1 MKENAI
7 KRNNKGFTLV
17 ELVVVLV
24 ILAILAALI
33 IPALLGYIDR
43 AKNQKYIVEAKEIMK
58 ATQAGI
64 VEAYAKD
71 KDNFKKSVRHGP
83 LSKSSREEDNYGYF
97 SNNWAGL
104 TMAGKAID
112 YNKKPAEDTAG
123 GLTKKVICE
132 KLVAYLEA
140 KNYKVSTVRPDA
152 GDKASKYKGQ
162 CAFYVA
168 YDIHGQIVYMQY
180 ANENRLVTFDGK
192 AFKVENDGAFV
203 SYVN

>member
-1 MKENAI
+1 MAENSV

-24 ILAILAALI
+24 ILAILAALL
-33 IPALLGYIDR
+33 IPALLGYVDR
-43 AKNQKYIVEAKEIMK
+43 AKNEKYIVEAKEIMR

-64 VEAYAKD
+64 VEAYAND
-71 KDNFKKSVRHGP
+71 KENFKKSVRHGP
-83 LSKSSREEDNYGYF
+83 LSKSSNEEDNYGYF

-104 TMAGKAID
+104 TMAGKTID
-112 YNKKPAEDTAG
+112 YNKTSATDTSG
-123 GLTKKVICE
+123 GLTKKLICE
-132 KLVAYLEA
+132 KLVPYLET
-140 KNYKVSTVRPDA
+140 KNYSVSTVRPDA

-168 YDIHGQIVYMQY
+168 YNIHGQIVYMQY

-192 AFKVENDGAFV
+192 SFKVENDGAFV
-203 SYVN
+203 AYVN